1 MKLESLRFLRG
12 PNLHASVPCM
22 QAVLALDD
30 VQLTQSMQERLA
42 QVLPCPALGSSLADT
57 VRLMVM
63 ALQRLAGSPAQ
74 FSQVSTVAGHG
85 GRYQLVC
92 AYACEPVAEAALDT
106 ALAMLQA
113 LADGH
118 DPAPAARLAA
128 FQQLAQ
134 RHAESDAMRQLRAQ
148 AQRRGIPLLEKEG
161 SHMLQLGWGSAQ
173 RRVRRDQAG
182 HANLDSL
189 FGNGNGRIP
198 VIAITGTNGKTT
210 TTRLIAHAIAGSA
223 VRVGMTTTEGVIIN
237 GDMVSEGDCTGY
249 QSARKVLASPDVDF
263 AVLEQARGGILK
275 RGLGFDRSDVAV
287 VLNVSADHLGMD
299 GIETPEDMARVKQV
313 VADTAARVLVLN
325 AEDAHCVAIGR
336 QAREHVEIFYFSLD
350 AENPELVRHLAAGG
364 RAVYLQEQTMVLA
377 DGQCHLALCDA
388 HRLPVTLDGA
398 ARYNIANAL
407 AAAGALVAAG
417 IDRGAIVAGLASFV
431 SDARSNPM
439 RSNIIDV
446 AGITVVFDF
455 AHNSAAYTALAGMAR
470 HLATG
475 KLVGVVSVPGDRRD
489 EDLRQI
495 GTVCAAGFDHLVIYE
510 SENRGRQQGDTARLL
525 TQGAREGGA
534 LHGRLHCKLDVHRA
548 IRFGLAMCEPGDVMV
563 FGCASSL
570 SELIEAIRPD
580 MPEIAERIA
589 AETLQTV

>member
-22 QAVLALDD
+22 QAVLALDHG
-30 VQLTQSMQERLA
+30 QLTQSMQDRLA
-42 QVLPCPALGSSLADT
+42 QVLPSPPLGASLGDT

-63 ALQRLAGSPAQ
+63 ALQRLAGSPVE
-74 FSQVSTVAGHG
+74 FSQVSALTGQGGH
-85 GRYQLVC
+85 YQLVC

-118 DPAPAARLAA
+118 APDPATRLAA

-134 RHAESDAMRQLRAQ
+134 RHAESDAVRQLRAD
-148 AQRRGIPLLEKEG
+148 AQQRGIPLLEREG
-161 SHMLQLGWGSAQ
+161 SRMLQLGWGSAQ

-182 HANLDSL
+182 HANPDSL

-210 TTRLIAHAIAGSA
+210 TTRLIGHAIAGTGA
-223 VRVGMTTTEGVIIN
+223 RVGMTTTEGVIIN
-237 GDMVSEGDCTGY
+237 GQMVSEGDCTGY

-299 GIETPEDMARVKQV
+299 GVETLEDMARVKQV
-313 VADTAARVLVLN
+313 VANTAARVLVLN

-364 RAVYLQEQTMVLA
+364 RALYLQEQTMVLA
-377 DGQCHLALCDA
+377 DGRRHLALCDA
-388 HRLPVTLDGA
+388 HRLPVTLAGA

-407 AAAGALVAAG
+407 AAASALVAAG
-417 IDRGAIVAGLASFV
+417 VKRSAIVAGLASFV

-475 KLVGVVSVPGDRRD
+475 KLVGVVSAPGDRRD

-495 GTVCAAGFDHLVIYE
+495 GAVCAAGFDHLVIYE

-525 TQGAREGGA
+525 AQGAREGGA

-589 AETLQTV
+589 AETLQTA